1 MRAKQMLATMSHE
14 IRSPLSGV
22 VSMAEILST
31 TKLDREQHQLLEVML
46 SSGDLV
52 LQLINDILDL
62 SKVESGLR
70 IIPFLMVCFRMLV
83 YILDLSMAISYV
95 RSFS

>member
-22 VSMAEILST
+22 VSMAEILAN
-31 TKLDREQHQLLEVML
+31 TKLDKEQEQLLDVML

-62 SKVESGLR
+62 SKVESGLFAINHISGLHFFR
-70 IIPFLMVCFRMLV
+70 YCCFFFFFQT
-83 YILDLSMAISYV
+83 
-95 RSFS
+95 RSASL